1 MHGSIHT
8 AFHDKQRIQNIMLI
22 IYHNPGCSK
31 SRAALELT
39 QQFAAQHQLD
49 LDVVDYQKTPL
60 SLAQLTELHQVL
72 QSEQAVSVLEMTR
85 DNEELFS
92 TLALK
97 DASDTVLLNALAAH
111 PQLLQRPIVRFHQ
124 RAVIARPPELVN
136 QILHAD

>member
-1 MHGSIHT
+1 
-8 AFHDKQRIQNIMLI
+8 MLI
-22 IYHNPGCSK
+22 IYHNPRCSK

-60 SLAQLTELHQVL
+60 TLAQLTELHQVL

-97 DASDTVLLNALAAH
+97 DASNTVLLNARNYCSALSFDS
-111 PQLLQRPIVRFHQ
+111 ISVR
-124 RAVIARPPELVN
+124 
-136 QILHAD
+136 

>member
-1 MHGSIHT
+1 
-8 AFHDKQRIQNIMLI
+8 MLI
-22 IYHNPGCSK
+22 IYHNPRCSK

-39 QQFAAQHQLD
+39 QQFAAQQQLD
-49 LDVVDYQKTPL
+49 LEVVDYQKTPL
-60 SLAQLTELHQVL
+60 TLTQLTELHQVL
-72 QSEQAVSVLEMTR
+72 QSEQAVGVLDMTR

-97 DASDTVLLNALAAH
+97 GASDDVLLKALAAH